1 MQLCEWL
8 IGAARV
14 AVVPGS
20 AFHAPG
26 FVRLSYAT
34 SMKNVEEG
42 VRRLAE
48 TLPKLT

>member
-1 MQLCEWL
+1 M
-8 IGAARV
+8 
-14 AVVPGS
+14 PGS
-20 AFHAPG
+20 AFGAPG

-48 TLPKLT
+48 TLPKLA